1 MKLARKFFDG
11 FVHLY
16 FPHEGNNFKARILH
30 PSGFFFLKVLLILA
44 QVGITFLHFP
54 RAKILG
60 YAANISPQEVV
71 QLTNQKRVEAG
82 LNPLEENPV
91 LSQAALAKGTDMI
104 NKDYWAHVAPDG
116 TQPWTFFINHGYRY
130 RYAGE
135 NLARDFSNPSSAVEA
150 WMASPSHRENM
161 LSAKYRE
168 IGIGVVEGELNG
180 VDTTIVVQFFG
191 TKYADT
197 IPVEPIAEVPAATV
211 VPTPTTAPTTAPAQ
225 TPAPTNVATVTPSA
239 TPVLEIASIE
249 EGQEPEV
256 LVSPFN
262 TTKGI
267 SIAVVALLLTVL
279 IVDAFVT
286 SKRRIR
292 RIGGRTFAHI
302 AFLGM
307 LLAIILILRA
317 GQIV

>member
-1 MKLARKFFDG
+1 MMKLARKFYDG
-11 FVHLY
+11 FIHLY
-16 FPHEGNNFKARILH
+16 FPHEGNNFKAKILH
-30 PSGFFFLKVLLILA
+30 PSGFFFLKVLLIVV
-44 QVGITFLHFP
+44 QVGITFFHFP

-60 YAANISPQEVV
+60 FAANISPQEVV

-82 LNPLEENPV
+82 LNPLEENPT

-104 NKDYWAHVAPDG
+104 NRDYWAHVSPDG
-116 TQPWTFFINHGYRY
+116 TQPWSFFINYGYKY

-135 NLARDFSNPSSAVEA
+135 NLARDFSSPSSAVDA
-150 WMASPSHRENM
+150 WMASSSHKENM
-161 LSAKYRE
+161 LSAKYKE
-168 IGIGVVEGELNG
+168 IGIGVVEGELDG
-180 VDTTIVVQFFG
+180 VDTTIIVQFFG
-191 TKYADT
+191 TKYSDT
-197 IPVEPIAEVPAATV
+197 IPLQPVAKVPAATV
-211 VPTPTTAPTTAPAQ
+211 IPTQ
-225 TPAPTNVATVTPSA
+225 TPAPTAAPETSSPTLSPLASPTA
-239 TPVLEIASIE
+239 FSETEIASIKK
-249 EGQEPEV
+249 GQEPEV

-267 SIAVVALLLTVL
+267 SLAVVGLLLTVL
-279 IVDAFVT
+279 VVDAFVT

-307 LLAIILILRA
+307 LLAIILILKA

>member
-1 MKLARKFFDG
+1 MKLARKFADG
-11 FVHLY
+11 FMHLY
-16 FPHEGNNFKARILH
+16 FPREGNNFKAKILH
-30 PSGFFFLKVLLILA
+30 PSGFFFLKVLLISV
-44 QVGITFLHFP
+44 QIGITFLHIP
-54 RAKILG
+54 RANILG
-60 YAANISPQEVV
+60 YAANISPQEVIA
-71 QLTNQKRVEAG
+71 LTNQKRIAAG
-82 LNPLEENPV
+82 LNPVEENPI

-116 TQPWTFFINHGYRY
+116 TQPWSFFINYGYSY

-135 NLARDFSNPSSAVEA
+135 NLARDFSNASSAVDA
-150 WMASPSHRENM
+150 WMASPTHRDNL

-168 IGIGVVEGELNG
+168 IGIGVVEGDLAG
-180 VDTTIVVQFFG
+180 VDTTIIVQFFG
-191 TKYADT
+191 TKYTDT
-197 IPVEPIAEVPAATV
+197 IPVQPIAEVPAATV
-211 VPTPTTAPTTAPAQ
+211 IPTQ
-225 TPAPTNVATVTPSA
+225 TPAPTVAPTQ
-239 TPVLEIASIE
+239 TPVPTQTPTLAPTESPSLQIANVE
-249 EGQEPEV
+249 GGQEPQV

-267 SIAVVALLLTVL
+267 SIAVVGLLLTVL
-279 IVDAFVT
+279 IIDAFVT
-286 SKRRIR
+286 SRRRIR